1 VHLLYVTNA
10 RVDDYLIKALREA
23 GHVVEA
29 ADQPADALV
38 MAAVGDH
45 QAVVLDWAGAP
56 AACVAR
62 FAAASAW
69 ALVVVI
75 TASGD
80 EASRARVLQA
90 GADACFT
97 RPLTFI
103 ELEARLEAL
112 ERLVQRTRPAN
123 AEAAAEMVA
132 AEQAVRLNGCLV
144 ALSQREF
151 RVVTH
156 LVAHAGEVVGLE
168 QLQHQAWGDA
178 AEPRPDLMQAALAR
192 LRRKLGTA
200 GAASWLRAVGGHGYV
215 FRPAPMALDQRTA
228 IAVPQDENVLTW
240 PIEPR

>member
-1 VHLLYVTNA
+1 MHLLYVTDA
-10 RVDDYLIKALREA
+10 RVDAYLVKALLEA
-23 GHVVEA
+23 GHVVEV
-29 ADQPADALV
+29 ADGPADALV
-38 MAAVGDH
+38 MAASGDH
-45 QAVVLDWAGAP
+45 QAIVLDWAGPP
-56 AACVAR
+56 AHCAAR

-75 TASGD
+75 VASGD
-80 EASRARVLQA
+80 EASRAQVLQA

-97 RPLTFI
+97 RPLIFI

-112 ERLVQRTRPAN
+112 GRLVGRTRPAN
-123 AEAAAEMVA
+123 PAAAVEMVA
-132 AEQAVRLNGCLV
+132 AEQAVRLKGCLV

-151 RVVTH
+151 RVMTH

-192 LRRKLGTA
+192 LRRKLGTV

-215 FRPAPMALDQRTA
+215 FGPAPMAPEQREA
-228 IAVPQDENVLTW
+228 LAVPQDENVLTR
-240 PIEPR
+240 PIEPL